1 MNTQTWR
8 KVIRDLLI
16 ELAVYGVLVVVYS
29 FVASRLLE
37 MPLARLFHS
46 NLTVYAF
53 VGLGLIVA
61 QGLLLDAITSFMI
74 DRLRLDRL
82 E

>member
-1 MNTQTWR
+1 MDRRAWR

-16 ELAVYGVLVVVYS
+16 ELAVYGILVVVYS
-29 FVASRLLE
+29 FVASWLIE

-46 NLTVYAF
+46 NLTTYAF
-53 VGLGLIVA
+53 IGLGLIVA

-74 DRLRLDRL
+74 YRLRLDRL